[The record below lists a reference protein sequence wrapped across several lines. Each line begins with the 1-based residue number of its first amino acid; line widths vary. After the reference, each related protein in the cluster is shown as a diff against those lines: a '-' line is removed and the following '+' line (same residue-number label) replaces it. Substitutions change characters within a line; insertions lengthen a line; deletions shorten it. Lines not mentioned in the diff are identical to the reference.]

1 MRVQVHVAPVLVLLA
16 SIAPALAAQN
26 PDPAGPLRSAVSA
39 TPPLNRV
46 RVELAGGRQLT
57 GTLLEAEAGSL
68 ILADATGARTRVPYA
83 GVTRYWERRR
93 ATRTGAIVGGIAGA
107 AFGAL
112 FGMAMVGT
120 CSVDCTNTSVT
131 EGAVYGGLII
141 GVAGVGAGAAIGAA
155 LPRWSL
161 RWTANG
167 PTQPAAAAMPTEA
180 APEPLAAAATPPKAR
195 QIGELTLMALAG
207 YGGSDPSP
215 GSGTAGTQGAL
226 AGASVGLA
234 LRWRRLGFG
243 FEIGAMTADQ
253 DVSFSRWIARYD
265 LKDASRGGLVP
276 YAIAGLGSMNWGSGD
291 STSALTAG
299 VLGAGVTFGD
309 HHRWRA
315 EVQWNPVLED
325 LDPTYP
331 SPTLVTVG
339 AGRRFSW

>member
-1 MRVQVHVAPVLVLLA
+1 M
-16 SIAPALAAQN
+16 
-26 PDPAGPLRSAVSA
+26 
-39 TPPLNRV
+39 
-46 RVELAGGRQLT
+46 
-57 GTLLEAEAGSL
+57 AEA
-68 ILADATGARTRVPYA
+68 TGVRMRVPYA

-120 CSVDCTNTSVT
+120 CSVDCTTTSVA
-131 EGAVYGGLII
+131 EGAVYGGLVV
-141 GVAGVGAGAAIGAA
+141 GVAGIASGAAIGAA

-161 RWTANG
+161 RWKANG
-167 PTQPAAAAMPTEA
+167 PTQPAAAALVPPTEA
-180 APEPLAAAATPPKAR
+180 LPEPAVPAASPPKAR
-195 QIGELTLMALAG
+195 QIGEFTLLALAG

-215 GSGTAGTQGAL
+215 ASGAAGTTGAL
-226 AGASVGLA
+226 AGASGGLA

-265 LKDASRGGLVP
+265 LKDASRGGRVP
-276 YAIAGLGSMNWGSGD
+276 YAIAGIGSMNWRSGD
-291 STSALTAG
+291 SSSALIAG
-299 VLGAGVTFGD
+299 AFGAGVTFGD
-309 HHRWRA
+309 HHQWRA
-315 EVQWNPVLED
+315 EVQWNPVLENR
-325 LDPTYP
+325 DPSYP